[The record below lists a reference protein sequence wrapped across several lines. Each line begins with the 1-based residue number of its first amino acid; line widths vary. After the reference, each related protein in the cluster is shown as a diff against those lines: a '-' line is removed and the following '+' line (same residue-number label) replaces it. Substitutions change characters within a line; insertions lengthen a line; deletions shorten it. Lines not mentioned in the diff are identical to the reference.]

1 MMDELWKGIALGCFR
16 LAFSV
21 LMGCVV
27 RVGDWDILG
36 VGAKFRGRGDG
47 RDPEK
52 AHGYIFP
59 IAYAFNKAVAN
70 GLLPF

>member
-1 MMDELWKGIALGCFR
+1 MRGCVRGGADRSEISQIRRPDWMSHQLLMMDGLWKGIALGCFL

-36 VGAKFRGRGDG
+36 VGGK
-47 RDPEK
+47 
-52 AHGYIFP
+52 
-59 IAYAFNKAVAN
+59 V
-70 GLLPF
+70 

>member
-1 MMDELWKGIALGCFR
+1 MMDGRWKGIALGCFR

-36 VGAKFRGRGDG
+36 VVGK
-47 RDPEK
+47 
-52 AHGYIFP
+52 
-59 IAYAFNKAVAN
+59 V
-70 GLLPF
+70 

>member
-1 MMDELWKGIALGCFR
+1 MSHQLLMNDGLWKGIALGCFL

-36 VGAKFRGRGDG
+36 VGGK
-47 RDPEK
+47 
-52 AHGYIFP
+52 
-59 IAYAFNKAVAN
+59 V
-70 GLLPF
+70 